1 MHATDHIETDLAL
14 DSLDNVSLQGFI
26 ENTFGTSVGVD
37 DMPVFPNIEALARH
51 VAAQKTRMEVEDVD
65 WHQLLNGPVDSLP
78 LPSACFAYR
87 LASRFFKWFF
97 HCHNSLTI
105 EGRENI
111 PASGAC
117 ILAPNHQSFVDGPLT
132 LSGLPWSTLGEY
144 FFYATEEHVRSNY
157 RRRMAAK
164 SNIIVME
171 RANLKSS
178 ILKLAKV
185 LREGHRIIIFP
196 EGARTHDGQ
205 TVPFKKTFAILAKE
219 LSVPIIPVCIRG
231 AYEAL
236 PRGSHFIKAKH
247 IGVTY
252 LPPINPSPEQT
263 YEELTRKTQDAIEG
277 LLAQ

>member
-1 MHATDHIETDLAL
+1 
-14 DSLDNVSLQGFI
+14 
-26 ENTFGTSVGVD
+26 
-37 DMPVFPNIEALARH
+37 MPAFPSIEALASH
-51 VAAQKTRMEVEDVD
+51 VAAQKTKMEVEDVD
-65 WHQLLNGPVDSLP
+65 WHQLLNGPVDTLS
-78 LPSACFAYR
+78 LPSAGCADRCSSR
-87 LASRFFKWFF
+87 LFKWFF

-105 EGRENI
+105 KGRGNI
-111 PASGAC
+111 PAKGAC

-132 LSGLPWSTLGEY
+132 LAGLPWSTLGEY

-164 SNIIVME
+164 SNVIVME

-205 TVPFKKTFAILAKE
+205 TVPFKKTFAILASE
-219 LSVPIIPVCIRG
+219 LGVPIVPVCIRG

-247 IGVTY
+247 IEVTY
-252 LPPINPSPEQT
+252 LPAIKPSPERS
-263 YEELTRKTQDAIEG
+263 YEELTRRTQDAIEK